1 MDLHPLLPLAAF
13 HLSLEAFPLHLE
25 ASPQNLEA
33 FPLHLEAFLLNLEA
47 FLLNLEAFH
56 PHQVRIRVLNFFFNF
71 TSLSCLACINWQEKG
86 LDKMN
91 SFLV

>member
-1 MDLHPLLPLAAF
+1 MDLHHLLHLGAF

-25 ASPQNLEA
+25 AY
-33 FPLHLEAFLLNLEA
+33 PLHPEAFLLNLEA